1 MIVEHDVGITI
12 HCNVTKDLSPRTKRK
27 RISWFKDGVLKQ
39 SVENPDPSEPLVIKK
54 VSVQDG
60 GVYSCLLEVLLRNVK
75 GYHVSDS
82 TVLSGKL
89 TS

>member
-12 HCNVTKDLSPRTKRK
+12 HCNVTKGLSPRTKRK

-54 VSVQDG
+54 VSVRDG

-82 TVLSGKL
+82 TVLRGNL